1 MMDKNSDSQ
10 CIGIVGAG
18 SIGLAWAVVF
28 ATGGYRVRLFD
39 PDRHRLEVARQ
50 ELSDRVT
57 DLNKCGLI
65 DVDLNDILA
74 SVSMETDIE
83 KNVIDVVHVQECI
96 PEIKEEKE
104 KLFSLLGEMV
114 PAHVPIASSTSFL
127 PMSTL
132 AATIKNRERY
142 LVIHPGNAPYLLR
155 IAEIV
160 PAPFTSDDAIRTS
173 VELMVSVGM
182 NPIVLRKETTGFVFN
197 RLQGALLNE
206 AYSLVQDGVVSA
218 EDIDTIVKDLE
229 AKGEKVQRDAFGH
242 VKLDFINPGE
252 WYAERFTELLRAE
265 KTLVQKSGY
274 FARSAAPNE
283 RDLDLIT
290 RSANLAAECGVNGK
304 GGVVGLDQDNKDKL
318 TLIDFSRIKGG
329 KPFDINEIWFGDMLR
344 EIGQPEG
351 KKL

>member
-1 MMDKNSDSQ
+1 MMEKNRDSQ

-18 SIGLAWAVVF
+18 SIGVAWAVVF

-65 DVDLNDILA
+65 NVDLTDILA

-142 LVIHPGNAPYLLR
+142 LVIHPGNPPYLLR

-218 EDIDTIVKDLE
+218 EDIDTIVKDGLGLRWSVVGPFE
-229 AKGEKVQRDAFGH
+229 TVDLNTRGGIRKH
-242 VKLDFINPGE
+242 
-252 WYAERFTELLRAE
+252 AERMGGTYQQIGAE
-265 KTLVQKSGY
+265 RGTST
-274 FARSAAPNE
+274 SWEP
-283 RDLDLIT
+283 
-290 RSANLAAECGVNGK
+290 
-304 GGVVGLDQDNKDKL
+304 
-318 TLIDFSRIKGG
+318 TLIDLVESER
-329 KPFDINEIWFGDMLR
+329 R
-344 EIGQPEG
+344 EKLPLNMWEDRVRWRDRAMMAVLVARRKFIG
-351 KKL
+351 

>member
-1 MMDKNSDSQ
+1 M
-10 CIGIVGAG
+10 
-18 SIGLAWAVVF
+18 
-28 ATGGYRVRLFD
+28 RLFD
-39 PDRHRLEVARQ
+39 PDHHRLEVARQ
-50 ELSDRVT
+50 ELSDRIT

-65 DVDLNDILA
+65 NVDLADILT

-132 AATIKNRERY
+132 ATTIKNRERY
-142 LVIHPGNAPYLLR
+142 LVIHPGNPPYLLR

-182 NPIVLRKETTGFVFN
+182 NPIVLKKETTGFVFN

-218 EDIDTIVKDLE
+218 EDIDTIVKDGLGLRWSVVGPFE
-229 AKGEKVQRDAFGH
+229 TVDLNTRGGIRKH
-242 VKLDFINPGE
+242 
-252 WYAERFTELLRAE
+252 AERMGTTYQQIGAE
-265 KTLVQKSGY
+265 RGTSTSWEP
-274 FARSAAPNE
+274 A
-283 RDLDLIT
+283 
-290 RSANLAAECGVNGK
+290 
-304 GGVVGLDQDNKDKL
+304 
-318 TLIDFSRIKGG
+318 LIDLVESERRSKLPLKMWEDRVRRRDRAKMAVLIARRKFIGC
-329 KPFDINEIWFGDMLR
+329 PWFYPMGFLPHKWDRTLGYDMLTR
-344 EIGQPEG
+344 GN
-351 KKL
+351 